1 MTTLGLHP
9 TCGNRVR
16 SALALLI
23 AAPLVALTLGSWAY
37 FQMSDETAPAEAAS
51 AGMAPLQTLIFM
63 HLGDVPGS
71 VQAQP

>member
-1 MTTLGLHP
+1 MTTLGLRP
-9 TCGNRVR
+9 TCGNRIR
-16 SALALLI
+16 SGFALLL

-37 FQMSDETAPAEAAS
+37 FRMTDEASPAAAN

-63 HLGDVPGS
+63 HLGDVPAS

>member
-16 SALALLI
+16 SGLARLI
-23 AAPLVALTLGSWAY
+23 AAPLVAVTLGSWAY
-37 FQMSDETAPAEAAS
+37 FQVSNETSPETAN

-63 HLGDVPGS
+63 HLGDIPTS